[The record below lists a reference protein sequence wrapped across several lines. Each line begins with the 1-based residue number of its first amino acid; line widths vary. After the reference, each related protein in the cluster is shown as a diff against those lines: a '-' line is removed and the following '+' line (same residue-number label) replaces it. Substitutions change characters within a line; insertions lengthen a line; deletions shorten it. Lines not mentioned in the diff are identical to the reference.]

1 MGSSR
6 VETDPRL
13 VSFRTALDARPVSP
27 FQWRVVGL
35 VVLLLITEGY
45 DAHAIGYVAPQMI
58 GAWHVDKAA
67 FGPVFGAAS
76 LGLTLG
82 ALLLTPLADRFG
94 ARRLLL
100 ICVAIYGGLT
110 LATAWAPDF
119 TTLVVLRFLTGLG
132 LGGATPTAVALM
144 SEYAPRRL
152 RTTLVTLAVC
162 GLSLGGAAGGAVAL
176 LFLQRLGWQSVFA
189 FGGLG
194 AVAMLPFL
202 LWDLPESLP
211 HLLRDPSPHRLTRM
225 ASRAAP
231 GWMPPPAPAL
241 TAAPARR
248 VAVTELFIGGY
259 AVPTVLIW
267 TAYLMNMVLLYSLSN
282 WLPIVIHDNG
292 LSVQTANL
300 ATTLYQLGG
309 TVGAVLLALLCDRLR
324 AQGVLAAVLVGV
336 ALCLCG
342 VSSACSSAVTT
353 VLLVAM
359 IGFCMVGGQNVANAW
374 VGIFYPVTARSTGLG
389 WALGVG
395 RIGSV
400 AGPVLA
406 GVLIGYG
413 VPGGT
418 LFRLCMIPALASAAA
433 LFFVRG
439 PADEP
444 RGGERAGFLTMQAAH
459 E

>member
-1 MGSSR
+1 M
-6 VETDPRL
+6 ETDPRL
-13 VSFRTALDARPVSP
+13 ASFRATLDTRPLSW

-58 GAWHVDKAA
+58 AAWHVGKAA

-76 LGLTLG
+76 LGLTIG
-82 ALLLTPLADRFG
+82 ALVLTPLADRWG

-100 ICVAIYGGLT
+100 ICVVLYGGLT

-119 TTLVVLRFLTGLG
+119 TTLLVLRFLTGLG

-162 GLSLGGAAGGAVAL
+162 GLSLGGAAGGGVAL
-176 LFLQRLGWQSVFA
+176 LFLERLGWQSVFA

-202 LWDLPESLP
+202 VWGLPESLP
-211 HLLRDPSPHRLTRM
+211 HLLADPVPDRLHRM
-225 ASRAAP
+225 ARQAVP
-231 GWMPPPAPAL
+231 GWVPPPMTTLRPGAVGAG
-241 TAAPARR
+241 R
-248 VAVTELFIGGY
+248 VPVAQLFIGGY
-259 AVPTVLIW
+259 AVPTLLIW

-282 WLPIVIHDNG
+282 WLPVVIHDGG
-292 LSVQTANL
+292 LSVRTADL
-300 ATTLYQLGG
+300 ATMLYQLGG
-309 TVGAVLLALLCDRLR
+309 TGGAVLLALACDRLR
-324 AQGVLAAVLVGV
+324 APGVLAAALVGV
-336 ALCLCG
+336 ALCLFAMG
-342 VSSACSSAVTT
+342 GAGASPVTV
-353 VLLVAM
+353 VLLVAAV
-359 IGFCMVGGQNVANAW
+359 GFCMVGGQNVANAW
-374 VGIFYPVTARSTGLG
+374 VGLFYPVTARSTGLG

-400 AGPVLA
+400 LGPVLT
-406 GVLIGYG
+406 GVLIGSG
-413 VPGGT
+413 VPSQT
-418 LFRLCMIPALASAAA
+418 LFRLCVIPALVSAAA

-444 RGGERAGFLTMQAAH
+444 RDGAKREILLPLETSTAH
-459 E
+459 D